1 MIIDEV
7 PNNKTAYTHTDFAI
21 SNHMHSLDIERS
33 WWRFFYKFVFHTKW
47 HVYVF
52 MLAISVAINNTSV
65 TRSLALC

>member
-33 WWRFFYKFVFHTKW
+33 W
-47 HVYVF
+47 
-52 MLAISVAINNTSV
+52 
-65 TRSLALC
+65 